1 METGRLADILA
12 RVLRGAVCND
22 RVAANFELGLVPAL
36 LTCTC
41 PTEERESLFAQTFAL
56 FGRTWGTPQNEA
68 KAGLV
73 WKRGREDRV
82 GRRGLRNRCG
92 VLGRKRSA
100 EVRRRRL
107 IGQRTTDDYY
117 GWVRLWSDGAQ
128 VRQEREILPE
138 PCPASL
144 DRGRVTRIFS
154 VRMREVVVTE
164 GIAED
169 ICKRK
174 GGKLIQQR
182 ALI

>member
-22 RVAANFELGLVPAL
+22 RGAANFELGQVPAL

-41 PTEERESLFAQTFAL
+41 PAEEREPLFVQTFAL
-56 FGRTWGTPQNEA
+56 FGCTWGTPQDEA

-73 WKRGREDRV
+73 WERGREDRL
-82 GRRGLRNRCG
+82 GRKGLRYRCG
-92 VLGRKRSA
+92 ALGRKRSA
-100 EVRRRRL
+100 EVRRRRR
-107 IGQRTTDDYY
+107 IGQRTTNDYY
-117 GWVRLWSDGAQ
+117 GWARLGSDGVR
-128 VRQEREILPE
+128 VRQERGCLPE
-138 PCPASL
+138 PCAASL

-174 GGKLIQQR
+174 GGKMIQLRTLI
-182 ALI
+182 